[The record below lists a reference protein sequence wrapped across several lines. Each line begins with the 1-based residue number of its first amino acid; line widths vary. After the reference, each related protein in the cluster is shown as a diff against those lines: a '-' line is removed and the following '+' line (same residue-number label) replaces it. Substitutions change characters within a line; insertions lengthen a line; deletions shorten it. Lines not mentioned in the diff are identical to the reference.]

1 MQSFQRHRG
10 LLVPYIVANV
20 DTDQIIPA
28 RFLHRARK
36 QGYGGLLFHDLRH
49 DDAGRPHPD
58 FILNQDSYRT
68 GTILLAGPNFG
79 CGSSREHAVWALL
92 DHGFKAVIAPSFGDI
107 FYNNCSKNGLL
118 AIVAEEALLNA
129 LADET
134 HRRPG
139 AKATIDLPE
148 QSITS
153 GEGRCWSF
161 TIDPYRKQ
169 ALLEGA
175 SEIEMTLKAI
185 GEIESFEAAYE
196 SKSPWAVQPVLPC
209 RPAEDRHES

>member
-1 MQSFQRHRG
+1 MRAFRRHRG
-10 LLVPYIVANV
+10 VLVPYIAANV

-36 QGYGGLLFHDLRH
+36 QGYGRLLFHDLRH
-49 DDAGRPHPD
+49 DEAGGERPE
-58 FILNQDSYRT
+58 FILNQDSYRN

-79 CGSSREHAVWALL
+79 CGSSREHAVWALV
-92 DHGFKAVIAPSFGDI
+92 DHGFRAVIAPGFGDI
-107 FYNNCSKNGLL
+107 FYNNCNKNGLL
-118 AIVAEEALLNA
+118 AVVAEAALLSA
-129 LADET
+129 LADEAR
-134 HRRPG
+134 RRPG
-139 AKATIDLPE
+139 AGATIDLPE

-161 TIDPYRKQ
+161 TIDPYRKL

-185 GEIESFEAAYE
+185 GEIEAFEAAYG
-196 SKSPWAVQPVLPC
+196 SKSPWAVQPISSC
-209 RPAEDRHES
+209 RPATDRHES

>member
-1 MQSFQRHRG
+1 MQAFRRHQG
-10 LLVPYIVANV
+10 LLLPYVAANV

-36 QGYGGLLFHDLRH
+36 QGYGSLLFHDLRY
-49 DDAGRPHPD
+49 DDAGKEKPA
-58 FILNQDSYRT
+58 FILNQDSYRN

-79 CGSSREHAVWALL
+79 CGSSREHAVWALV
-92 DHGFKAVIAPSFGDI
+92 DYGFRAVIAPSFGDI

-118 AIVAEEALLNA
+118 AIVAEEALLKA

-134 HRRPG
+134 QRRAG
-139 AKATIDLPE
+139 AMATIDLAE
-148 QSITS
+148 QSIRS
-153 GEGRCWSF
+153 EDGRRWSF
-161 TIDPYRKQ
+161 TIDPYRRQ

-185 GEIESFEAAYE
+185 EEIEAFEEAYG
-196 SKSPWAVQPVLPC
+196 SKVSWAV
-209 RPAEDRHES
+209 RR

>member
-1 MQSFQRHRG
+1 MEAFQRHRG
-10 LLVPYIVANV
+10 LLVPYIAANI

-36 QGYGGLLFHDLRH
+36 QGYGNLLFHDLRH
-49 DDAGRPHPD
+49 DEAGGPNPD
-58 FILNQDSYRT
+58 FVLNHPSYRT

-79 CGSSREHAVWALL
+79 CGSSREHAVWALV
-92 DHGFKAVIAPSFGDI
+92 DHGFKTVIAPSFGDI

-118 AIVAEEALLNA
+118 AIVAEEALLRA
-129 LADET
+129 LTDEA
-134 HRRPG
+134 HHRPG
-139 AKATIDLPE
+139 AETIIDLPE

-153 GEGRCWSF
+153 GDGRCWSF

-175 SEIEMTLKAI
+175 SEIEMTLKAV
-185 GEIESFEAAYE
+185 GEIEAFEAAYE
-196 SKSPWAVQPVLPC
+196 PKSPWAVQPILPC
-209 RPAEDRHES
+209 DPAHDGREN